1 GFGGN
6 RNNGG
11 NSGGKAGQPAQ
22 PQPLG
27 KKLETKD
34 EWWATASTTDRRN
47 FVEAEYAKNSGAVKK
62 EVKTKKCSV
71 CNGEG
76 IRKETRQGV
85 ACECKCLRCHG
96 SKEDDIVIYQ

>member
-1 GFGGN
+1 M
-6 RNNGG
+6 
-11 NSGGKAGQPAQ
+11 
-22 PQPLG
+22 PLG

-34 EWWATASTTDRRN
+34 EWWSTASSSDRRN

-85 ACECKCLRCHG
+85 VCDCKCLRCHG
-96 SKEDDIVIYQ
+96 AKEDDIVIYQ